1 MKGSQ
6 RYGKS
11 ARIQTRT
18 EFMYVMRAKQSAGDA
33 NLVVYVVANDLAW
46 NRLGIS
52 VSKRIGNAVDR
63 HYVRRRIREA
73 FRTSRDDL
81 PTGVDIVCVAK
92 QGATDRSHNVRSSLV
107 ALVRRAFRRKQR
119 GSRDRERVTR
129 TGHSTE
135 QETHGREG
143 DAKP

>member
-18 EFMYVMRAKQSAGDA
+18 EFMCVMRARQSAGDA
-33 NLVVYVVANDLAW
+33 NLVVYVVANDL
-46 NRLGIS
+46 G
-52 VSKRIGNAVDR
+52 SKRIGNAVDR

-119 GSRDRERVTR
+119 GSRDREKVTR